1 MRSAL
6 LYRGL
11 FAAVALSGCN
21 LLTGVGSLS
30 SERPAEEVEGGVDS
44 GAAVDAAPTPY
55 LHKDASANDDASI
68 DDLDAAPQVEAGPD
82 SGVKRVFLT
91 SMTVQAGFG
100 GLAGG
105 DLQCSQRAAA
115 ANLGG
120 TWRAWL
126 STNTTNAI
134 SRVTA
139 SGPWYLNTGVLAVT
153 RAQLVNAPITRRI
166 DRDEHGNIQSGLV
179 WTGTDSN
186 GTFLDDDCADWTSN
200 APAEHAATGDSK
212 VTGDSWTAA
221 TPGGCDERHRLYC
234 FEQ

>member
-1 MRSAL
+1 VRSAV

-11 FAAVALSGCN
+11 LAAVALSGCN

-30 SERPAEEVEGGVDS
+30 SERPEDVDAGVDS
-44 GAAVDAAPTPY
+44 GRAVDAAPTPY
-55 LHKDASANDDASI
+55 VHKDASPNDDASI
-68 DDLDAAPQVEAGPD
+68 EDPDAAPQVEAGPD

-91 SMTVQAGFG
+91 STTVQAGFG

-105 DLQCSQRAAA
+105 DLLCSQRAAA
-115 ANLGG
+115 ASLGG

-126 STNTTNAI
+126 STNTTNAVT
-134 SRVTA
+134 RVTA
-139 SGPWYLNTGVLAVT
+139 SGPWYLNTGLLAVT
-153 RAQLVNAPITRRI
+153 RAQLMNPPIARRI
-166 DRDEHGNIQSGLV
+166 DRDENGNIQSGLV
-179 WTGTDSN
+179 WTGTDSS
-186 GTFLDDDCADWTSN
+186 GTFLDDDCADWTSSL
-200 APAEHAATGDSK
+200 PADHAATGDSK